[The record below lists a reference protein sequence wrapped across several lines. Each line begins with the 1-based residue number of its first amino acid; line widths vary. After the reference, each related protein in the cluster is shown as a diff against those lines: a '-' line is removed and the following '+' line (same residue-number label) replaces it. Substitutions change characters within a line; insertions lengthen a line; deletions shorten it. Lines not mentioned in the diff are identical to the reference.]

1 MSAVQLDAS
10 PGLTHLAHQFSSIS
24 NKPCLKIIAS
34 PLSTCSILAR
44 QTSVR
49 CPIPTQPGHPAV
61 RPYLSRMFCGNYSL
75 FARLP
80 LANSS
85 FGWIVG
91 PCGVVFAVY
100 STDCQHTSSRIANI
114 MHFSPSRRLT
124 QRVFIAPVGV
134 NNRNSSVRSS
144 LPTKLLA
151 STSCSIWL
159 HPVEHTSPNGTTSP
173 VVFATKTT
181 MRRCP
186 RSFHLK
192 MVHDPCRTIQ
202 PISTCL
208 DPIPVLYFTET
219 ASRNV
224 RSCP

>member
-1 MSAVQLDAS
+1 MSQVCCI
-10 PGLTHLAHQFSSIS
+10 TFIHLFNSCSANLCALS
-24 NKPCLKIIAS
+24 NPNTTWTS
-34 PLSTCSILAR
+34 CS
-44 QTSVR
+44 TSVL
-49 CPIPTQPGHPAV
+49 IQNV
-61 RPYLSRMFCGNYSL
+61 CGNYSL

-134 NNRNSSVRSS
+134 NKKNSSVRSS

-159 HPVEHTSPNGTTSP
+159 HQHMFRSNSCL
-173 VVFATKTT
+173 VF
-181 MRRCP
+181 
-186 RSFHLK
+186 H
-192 MVHDPCRTIQ
+192 
-202 PISTCL
+202 
-208 DPIPVLYFTET
+208 
-219 ASRNV
+219 
-224 RSCP
+224 